1 MTKIDLR
8 MGSISRRSV
17 LLGMGGVIAAPALVG
32 RAQAQASEVT
42 IYSSVPSAYMTKLAE
57 AFNAAQSEVKL
68 NVYTAATFQTYERL
82 QAELRANR
90 VAADLFQVSDLSSF
104 VELKAAG
111 ELMPYESETYKHY
124 PEGYKDPDYLWINSR
139 SLITIFA
146 YNSKLLAAD
155 EAPRT
160 WDDFANSKWAGKQ
173 GMADP
178 RVDGDAYN
186 WYYTLRQTK
195 GVGWWRQY
203 AKNKPQVFRGHGALI
218 DRLISGEMLLSEQ
231 LDYIVYT
238 NIRDRKAPL
247 QAVFPPEVV
256 PVTMTP
262 LAILKR
268 ARNPEGAKKVFDWF
282 LSKAGQD
289 LLQRING
296 VYSLRDDAE
305 VLPNRPSFSSFHT
318 FKVDPQDFARSRESL
333 QTEFA
338 DIFGL

>member
-1 MTKIDLR
+1 
-8 MGSISRRSV
+8 MGI
-17 LLGMGGVIAAPALVG
+17 GGVIAAPALIG
-32 RAQAQASEVT
+32 RAQAQAREVT

-57 AFNAAQSEVKL
+57 AFNAAQTEVKL
-68 NVYTAATFQTYERL
+68 TVYTAATFQTYERL
-82 QAELRANR
+82 RAELRADR

-111 ELMPYESETYKHY
+111 ELMPYESETYSHY
-124 PEGYKDPDYLWINSR
+124 PDGYKDPDYLWINSR

-146 YNSKLLAAD
+146 YNSSLLAAA
-155 EAPRT
+155 EAPKS

-186 WYYTLRQTK
+186 WYYTLRQIK
-195 GVGWWRQY
+195 GVDWWRQY

-218 DRLISGEMLLSEQ
+218 DRLVSGELLLTEQ

-238 NIRDRKAPL
+238 NVRDRRAPL
-247 QAVFPPEVV
+247 QGVFPPEIV

-268 ARNPEGAKKVFDWF
+268 ARNPQGAKKVFDWF

-296 VYSLRDDAE
+296 VYSLRDDVE
-305 VLPNRPSFSSFHT
+305 TLPNRPAFSSFHT
-318 FKVDPQDFARSRESL
+318 LKVDPQDFARSREKL

-338 DIFGL
+338 DIFEL